1 MKKTLFQTLCVILA
15 LGPVIGCTKAEAP
28 VVPEESPLVS
38 GTITARVGA
47 VDTKVDFSQEDQALV
62 LRWSSSDALRVIRN
76 PETGSETNALYTL
89 TEMNEGG
96 RTAVFS
102 GSIAS
107 SGYYNIQ
114 YPGILATTARADER
128 SYSGQKQRGNGNTDH
143 LKTMWAARLAT
154 YYTSTPPTSVDF
166 TGEEL
171 PAGVKL
177 LRSGVVKFHLQLPAE
192 MRYPASVTLSSSQ
205 PDFCLNYKKRKSNR
219 LTLFLEDID
228 LDADAHI
235 LTAYMVTPWKEAVV
249 PVGRTLQVLVTDRD
263 GNTLS
268 RNITLTEPLRITP
281 GGVQVVKLNKNGWTT
296 PSAAGS
302 ELYVATTGDD
312 TAAGS
317 IDAPLRTLTKALA
330 LAQPGTRIILRG
342 GTYSASFTGDPAG
355 MSVYAAYFLPVSG
368 LPGHPITI
376 AAYPGETPVLD
387 GGRGKVLLDVI
398 SADEANRQRHMDY
411 YRAHTRT
418 GAEADLYNEM
428 HEGGILAISGS
439 HVVLEG
445 LTLTGSVSAGI
456 YGYNGASDIEVRSCT
471 VKHCGAPGICFGDD
485 DSPSADIRVI
495 GNTVEDCA
503 QMSREAISLR
513 TVDKFEIAGN
523 IVREVIKESID
534 AKSGCSNGVIRDNR
548 VYDSGHAGIYLDAGF
563 PDSGKA
569 QENIQVYGNIIDNPL
584 GVGICVASES
594 GNDMRDIQIY
604 NNLTFSYRVMDD
616 TDPLRNSGSGIKVAN
631 NGTSTQGLLEN
642 IYIYH
647 NTVYNFAQQGLYVNY
662 PTVNNIVFAHNIV
675 TGPRDLMA
683 IKSGV
688 ETDKIRFDRNCAY
701 GTTCSVEG
709 SGRINQDPLFT
720 NAAGRDFTLLPGSPL
735 LNLIPASETAIR
747 GIGTASVPFPS
758 NDLQGTAR
766 PQETGYEPGAY
777 EYVAGAPLYS
787 LEDLE
792 PGSGNW

>member
-1 MKKTLFQTLCVILA
+1 MQAAMKKTLFQTLCVILA

-534 AKSGCSNGVIRDNR
+534 AKGGCSNGTIHHNYVLDGGHCSIYMDGGYPDRPLERNIEVYCNVI
-548 VYDSGHAGIYLDAGF
+548 
-563 PDSGKA
+563 
-569 QENIQVYGNIIDNPL
+569 ENPYGT
-584 GVGICVASES
+584 GICVAAEA
-594 GNDMRDIQIY
+594 GNNVEDIRIY
-604 NNLTFSYRVMDD
+604 NNVIWTYRAEN
-616 TDPLRNSGSGIKVAN
+616 LGSGIKVAKN
-631 NGTSTQGLLEN
+631 SMN
-642 IYIYH
+642 IDGYIKDVLIFN
-647 NTVYNFAQQGLYVNY
+647 NTVYGFRQQGIYVNY
-662 PTVNNIVFAHNIV
+662 PNIENIRICNNISAKTLDQLAVHKN
-675 TGPRDLMA
+675 
-683 IKSGV
+683 
-688 ETDKIRFDRNCAY
+688 TDPKHVITDRNLLW
-701 GTTCSVEG
+701 GPTSFQ
-709 SGRINQDPLFT
+709 GRGAILADPLFT
-720 NAAGRDFTLLPGSPL
+720 DAEHAGFTLQEASPAV
-735 LNLIPASETAIR
+735 NSAYKKFSPAEDIN
-747 GIGTASVPFPS
+747 GV
-758 NDLQGTAR
+758 LR
-766 PQETGYEPGAY
+766 PQGRAADLGAY
-777 EYVAGAPLYS
+777 EFKR
-787 LEDLE
+787 
-792 PGSGNW
+792 GSK